1 MQITRRYF
9 LQTTGALAAYVGV
22 TPLTNLAGLAS
33 ASPVPVT
40 RGKTLVVIF
49 LRGGIDGL
57 NLIVPYADSHYAD
70 LRKALRIPAPGQNN
84 GAIDLDGYFAL
95 HPRAK
100 ALMPWVDN
108 GSFVAAH
115 AVGYNKNTR
124 SHFEEQDTW
133 ETGVIGNTVGS
144 DGWLNRHLL
153 TSEGHGPV
161 RAVALG
167 NTLPRILRGEAT
179 AYAVRGLSDLGLPQP
194 RGGADAVAAALEHAY
209 QCEPMP
215 RVGSSPSPDA
225 GAGTARLAKE
235 IPDARDLVV
244 QTGDATLDGIST
256 IRKLMAVDYQPAAE
270 YPEKN
275 ALADRLASAARLIKS
290 DIGVEVISV
299 DYGGWDTHNNQG
311 NGIEGPYANKVQ
323 QLAEALNAF
332 ATDLG
337 DRLNDTLVLTLS
349 DFGRTAK
356 ENGTR
361 GTDHGW
367 ANCMLAMGGPV
378 LNTGDKAGIGADA
391 RRKVLTDWP
400 GLAPDQLNAKRDLL
414 HTTDF
419 RDVLAE
425 VVQTHLGN
433 TNLPA
438 VLPDHTFKPVGLVA

>member
-1 MQITRRYF
+1 MHITRRYF

-22 TPLTNLAGLAS
+22 TPLTGLIGSAS
-33 ASPVPVT
+33 ANPVSVT
-40 RGKTLVVIF
+40 KGKTLVVVF

-57 NLIVPYADSHYAD
+57 NLIVPYADPHYAD
-70 LRKALRIPAPGQNN
+70 LRKALRIPSPGEDR
-84 GAIDLDGYFAL
+84 GAIDLDGFFAL
-95 HPRAK
+95 HPRAE

-115 AVGYNKNTR
+115 AVGYDKNTR

-209 QCEPMP
+209 QCEPMQ
-215 RVGSSPSPDA
+215 A
-225 GAGTARLAKE
+225 A
-235 IPDARDLVV
+235 PDARDLVT
-244 QTGDATLDGIST
+244 QTGDATLDGIAT
-256 IRKLMAVDYQPAAE
+256 IRKLMAAEYKPAAD

-275 ALADRLASAARLIKS
+275 GLGDQLAAAARLIKS
-290 DIGVEVISV
+290 DIGVEVISI

-311 NGIEGPYANKVQ
+311 NGIEGNYANKVQ
-323 QLAEALNAF
+323 QLAEAMNAF
-332 ATDLG
+332 ATDMG

-349 DFGRTAK
+349 DFGRTAR

-378 LNTGDKAGIGADA
+378 LKTGEKAGIGADT

-400 GLAPDQLNAKRDLL
+400 GLAEDQLNAKRDLL

-433 TNLPA
+433 TNLSA